1 MLAGE
6 EPRNNRSPRT
16 ARGDDVVASQYTDTM
31 SSAMLRR
38 GNIILYRGGRISSYC
53 RTGHRTFTRS
63 SALSQQLSGNNNDG
77 ADAYK
82 QGMEK
87 LKQTNPILHKMT
99 PPRGG
104 TDLPDAKFM
113 TVAGVVLGA
122 GFYAWFIH
130 HDSPINRTK

>member
-1 MLAGE
+1 
-6 EPRNNRSPRT
+6 
-16 ARGDDVVASQYTDTM
+16 
-31 SSAMLRR
+31 MLRR

-77 ADAYK
+77 
-82 QGMEK
+82 GMRTSRM
-87 LKQTNPILHKMT
+87 KQTNPILHKMT

>member
-1 MLAGE
+1 
-6 EPRNNRSPRT
+6 
-16 ARGDDVVASQYTDTM
+16 
-31 SSAMLRR
+31 MLRR
-38 GNIILYRGGRISSYC
+38 GNIILYRRGRISSYC

-63 SALSQQLSGNNNDG
+63 SALSQQLSTPPSSGNNNDA

-113 TVAGVVLGA
+113 AVAGVVLGA